1 MDAKTKAYIS
11 ELKGILACDQS
22 DGYLKEWARERLE
35 RINNPFSL
43 APVATRRPVTAS

>member
-1 MDAKTKAYIS
+1 MDLKTKAYIN

-35 RINNPFSL
+35 RMNNPFSL
-43 APVATRRPVTAS
+43 VSIKTKRPVTA